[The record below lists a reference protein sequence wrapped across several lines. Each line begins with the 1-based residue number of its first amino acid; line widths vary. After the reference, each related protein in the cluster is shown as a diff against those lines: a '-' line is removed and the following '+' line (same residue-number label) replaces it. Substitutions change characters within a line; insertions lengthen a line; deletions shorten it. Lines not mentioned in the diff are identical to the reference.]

1 MNRTQEV
8 GGSIPP
14 SSTIWKAMRNKL
26 FFLVALLLLSS
37 PVFPKDADI
46 QKPVVAGSFYP
57 AESVLLAGQVMNY
70 LNDAKPEAVNGD
82 IIALISPHAGYI
94 YSGPV
99 AAYGYKAISGRKY
112 DTVVIIGISHHVLFD
127 GVAYLE
133 KDLYRTPLGDV
144 PIDLEFTRKLARA
157 EKDTL
162 CKYPQAYEEEHS
174 AEVEIPFLQMSL
186 KDFKIVVLLMG
197 RPGPDYSTCVKL
209 ARGLVKIINESG
221 KKVLVVASSDLS
233 HYYKYDD
240 AIAKD
245 RVTLSELLSF
255 DADRFAEA
263 VSAGECELCGS
274 APVTTALIAGKALGG
289 DKIEILKYANSGD
302 TAGDKSRVVGYAS
315 AVIYKYKKE
324 EMTSKNNEEER
335 MLNSG
340 QKKELLDIAR
350 KTVESYVRAKKIPEF
365 KETDPGLL
373 SQEGAFV
380 TLHKK
385 GELRGCIGNI
395 IGTQP
400 LWMTVR
406 DMAVESSTR
415 DPRFEPVA
423 PDELKD
429 IKIEISVLSQPK
441 RVQDISEI
449 KMGTHGV
456 IVKRGFNSGVFLPQ
470 VATETGWSR
479 DEFLCRLCAEK
490 AGLPA
495 DAWKDKNTELSVF
508 TAQVFGEE

>member
-1 MNRTQEV
+1 MLKKTLV
-8 GGSIPP
+8 LL
-14 SSTIWKAMRNKL
+14 MLL
-26 FFLVALLLLSS
+26 FFIPSA
-37 PVFPKDADI
+37 FPKDADI

-57 AESVLLAGQVMNY
+57 AESILLAGQIDKY
-70 LNDAKPEAVNGD
+70 LKDAKPEAVPGD

-99 AAYGYKAISGRKY
+99 AAFGYKAISGRKY
-112 DTVVIIGISHHVLFD
+112 DTVVIIGISHHVPFD

-133 KDLYRTPLGDV
+133 KDFYRTPIGDV
-144 PIDLEFTRKLARA
+144 PIDLEFIRRLAKA

-162 CKYPQAYEEEHS
+162 CKNPQAYEEEHS
-174 AEVEIPFLQMSL
+174 AEVEIPFLQASI

-197 RPGPDYSTCVKL
+197 RPDYVVCNRL
-209 ARGLVKIINESG
+209 ARGLVKIIKESG
-221 KKVLVVASSDLS
+221 KKVLIVASTDLS
-233 HYYKYDD
+233 HKFQYDD
-240 AIAKD
+240 AAAKD
-245 RVTLSELLSF
+245 RVTLSELLNF
-255 DADRFAEA
+255 NARRFAEK
-263 VSAGECELCGS
+263 VSEGECELCGS
-274 APVTTALIAGKALGG
+274 APVITALIAGKELGA
-289 DKIEILKYANSGD
+289 DKIQVLKYANSGD

-315 AVIYKYKKE
+315 VVIYKE
-324 EMTSKNNEEER
+324 EAG
-335 MLNSG
+335 MLNSE
-340 QKKELLDIAR
+340 QKKKLLNIAR
-350 KTVESYVRAKKIPEF
+350 KTVESYVRNRKIPEF
-365 KETDPGLL
+365 NETDLGLL

-400 LWMTVR
+400 LWLTVR
-406 DMAVESSTR
+406 DMAIESSMR

-429 IKIEISVLSQPK
+429 IRIEISVLSQPK
-441 RVQDISEI
+441 RVRDVNEI

-456 IVKRGFNSGVFLPQ
+456 IVKRGLNSGVFLPQ

-479 DEFLCRLCAEK
+479 DEFLSNLCAHK

-495 DAWKDKNTELSVF
+495 DAWKDKKTELYIF
-508 TAQVFGEE
+508 TAQVFGEEGQ

>member
-1 MNRTQEV
+1 M
-8 GGSIPP
+8 S
-14 SSTIWKAMRNKL
+14 
-26 FFLVALLLLSS
+26 LSS

-57 AESVLLAGQVMNY
+57 AESVLLAGQVTNY
-70 LNDAKPEAVNGD
+70 LNDAKPEAINGD

-133 KDLYRTPLGDV
+133 KDLYHTPLGDV
-144 PIDLEFTRKLARA
+144 PIDLEFTRKLART

-162 CKYPQAYEEEHS
+162 CKNPQAYEEEHS

-197 RPGPDYSTCVKL
+197 RPDYATCSKL
-209 ARGLVKIINESG
+209 ARGLVKIIKESG
-221 KKVLVVASSDLS
+221 RKVLIVASTDLS
-233 HYYKYDD
+233 HYYQYDD
-240 AIAKD
+240 AVAKD
-245 RVTLSELLSF
+245 RVTLSELLNF
-255 DADRFAEA
+255 DARRFAEA
-263 VSAGECELCGS
+263 ISAGECELCGS
-274 APVTTALIAGKALGG
+274 APVITALIAGKDLGA
-289 DKIEILKYANSGD
+289 DKIQILKYANSGD

-315 AVIYKYKKE
+315 VVIYKYK
-324 EMTSKNNEEER
+324 EEER

-350 KTVESYVRAKKIPEF
+350 KTVESYVRDAKIPEF

-373 SQEGAFV
+373 GQEGAFV

-441 RVQDISEI
+441 RVQDINEI

-456 IVKRGFNSGVFLPQ
+456 IVKRGFNNGVFLPQ

-479 DEFLCRLCAEK
+479 DEFLSNLCAHK

-495 DAWKDKNTELSVF
+495 DAWKDKKTELYTF

>member
-1 MNRTQEV
+1 
-8 GGSIPP
+8 G
-14 SSTIWKAMRNKL
+14 KKL
-26 FFLVALLLLSS
+26 FFLAALLSLAS

-46 QKPVVAGSFYP
+46 QKPAVAGSFYP
-57 AESVLLAGQVMNY
+57 AESVLLAGQINNY
-70 LNDAKPEAVNGD
+70 LNDAKPEPVNGN

-99 AAYGYKAISGRKY
+99 AAYAYKAISGKQY
-112 DTVVIIGISHHVLFD
+112 DTIVVIGISHHVLFD

-133 KDLYRTPLGDV
+133 KDFYRTPLGDV

-157 EKDTL
+157 EKNVL
-162 CKYPQAYEEEHS
+162 CKNPHAFEEEHS
-174 AEVEIPFLQMSL
+174 AEVEIPFLQMSV

-197 RPGPDYSTCVKL
+197 RPDYVTCNKL
-209 ARGLVKIINESG
+209 ARGIVKTIKESG
-221 KKVLVVASSDLS
+221 RRALIVASTDLS
-233 HYYKYDD
+233 HYFKYDD

-245 RVTLSELLSF
+245 RVTLSELLNF
-255 DADRFAEA
+255 DASRFAEA
-263 VSAGECELCGS
+263 ASAGECQLCGS
-274 APVTTALIAGKALGG
+274 GPVVTAMIVGKDLGA
-289 DKIEILKYANSGD
+289 DKIQILKYANSGD

-315 AVIYKYKKE
+315 AVIYK
-324 EMTSKNNEEER
+324 SKEEER

-340 QKKELLDIAR
+340 QKKELLNIAR
-350 KTVESYVRAKKIPEF
+350 KTVESYVKNGKVPEF
-365 KETDPGLL
+365 KEVDPGLL

-395 IGTQP
+395 IGSQP

-406 DMAVESSTR
+406 DMAVESSTK

-441 RVQDISEI
+441 LVRDINEI

-479 DEFLCRLCAEK
+479 DEFLSNLCAHK

-495 DAWKDKNTELSVF
+495 DAWKDKKTELYTF
-508 TAQVFGEE
+508 TAQVFGEEQP

>member
-1 MNRTQEV
+1 MSLT
-8 GGSIPP
+8 
-14 SSTIWKAMRNKL
+14 T
-26 FFLVALLLLSS
+26 
-37 PVFPKDADI
+37 PVFPKDAEI

-57 AESVLLAGQVMNY
+57 AESILLSGLVMNY
-70 LNDAKPEAVNGD
+70 LNDARPETVSGD
-82 IIALISPHAGYI
+82 IIALISPHAGYV

-99 AAYGYKAISGRKY
+99 AAYGYKAISGRRY
-112 DTVVIIGISHHVLFD
+112 DTVVIIGISHHAIFD
-127 GVAYLE
+127 GVAYLD
-133 KDLYRTPLGDV
+133 KDFYRTPLGDV

-162 CKYPQAYEEEHS
+162 CKNPQAYEEEHS

-197 RPGPDYSTCVKL
+197 GPGPDYATSVKL
-209 ARGLVKIINESG
+209 ARGLVKVIKESG
-221 KKVLVVASSDLS
+221 KKVLIVASSDLS
-233 HYYKYDD
+233 HYYEYND

-245 RVTLSELLSF
+245 RVTLSELLNF
-255 DADRFAEA
+255 DALRFADA
-263 VSAGECELCGS
+263 VSARECELCGS
-274 APVTTALIAGKALGG
+274 APVTTALIAGKDLGA
-289 DKIEILKYANSGD
+289 DKIQILKYANSGD

-315 AVIYKYKKE
+315 AVIYKYK
-324 EMTSKNNEEER
+324 EEEI

-340 QKKELLDIAR
+340 QKNKLLDIAR
-350 KTVESYVRAKKIPEF
+350 KTVESYVRDKKIPDF
-365 KETDPGLL
+365 KEIDPGLL
-373 SQEGAFV
+373 GKEGAFV

-395 IGTQP
+395 IGIQP

-423 PDELKD
+423 PEELKD

-441 RVQDISEI
+441 SVQDINEI
-449 KMGTHGV
+449 KMGIHGV
-456 IVKRGFNSGVFLPQ
+456 IVKRGMNSGVFLPQ

-479 DEFLCRLCAEK
+479 DEFLSNLCAHK

-495 DAWKDKNTELSVF
+495 DAWKDKKTELYTF